1 MLWLRVIDG
10 CGGLR
15 VATALAAAGA
25 GLIFGSAGTAFAD
38 SGAEVVGV
46 SPARGVV
53 QFAPYAVSVTFST
66 ELRGSG
72 ASMSIRS
79 TTGEVGV
86 GQVSTGART
95 LRRSVV
101 EGAPNGAYTVDWSAV
116 AENGDELSGSFR
128 FTAGHPNNDPL
139 LTGEPVPE
147 ATASSPAAPPQPSP
161 PVRDPW
167 RNDGDVIAAP
177 VPDHPDPPSNDGAP
191 YRFPLIALGLG
202 GLLVIASGL
211 VSRRH
216 KPAGPQRL
224 TIQTRNGVYSV

>member
-1 MLWLRVIDG
+1 M
-10 CGGLR
+10 
-15 VATALAAAGA
+15 ATALAAAGA

-72 ASMSIRS
+72 ASMSIHA

-86 GQVSTGART
+86 GEVSTGSRT

-101 EGAPNGAYTVDWSAV
+101 TGAPNGAYTVDWSAV
-116 AENGDELSGSFR
+116 AENGDQLSGSFR
-128 FTAGHPNNDPL
+128 FTAGHPNDDPL

-147 ATASSPAAPPQPSP
+147 VTAAPSQPSP

-167 RNDGDVIAAP
+167 HHDGDVIAAP
-177 VPDHPDPPSNDGAP
+177 ALDHPDPPANGGVSYG
-191 YRFPLIALGLG
+191 FPLTALGLG
-202 GLLVIASGL
+202 ALLVIASGL